1 MIVLEIVNNPIFG
14 NIYIERLYNE
24 AIRLILQIANSNAN
38 DIIV

>member
-1 MIVLEIVNNPIFG
+1 MIVLEIVNNPIFE